1 MAAICFAGL
10 GVQGRTGNQLWQY
23 ASMLGISDRMG
34 VKLNLPPW
42 RYAKYFKGKFPE
54 GPQRGAII
62 PEPAF
67 HYCPGFV
74 PNDGKDYGVFG
85 NLQSEKYFG
94 HIKDYVKQ
102 QLEWEPGFLA
112 GVLAK
117 NRHLLGENTIAVH
130 IRRGDYVGN
139 INYVNLPP
147 TYYILALYE
156 HFPDWK
162 QRKLLFFSDDP
173 AYCRI
178 HFGCLENAFFSE
190 GNSDI
195 EDLCLMSRCK
205 DFLIA
210 NSSFSWWGSFLGEK
224 EGTKIV
230 HPARNFAGPLLAVS
244 DTKDL
249 YPDRWTAFD
258 HLDKRIPLKDMTF
271 TIPASFDHPDRK
283 QNMDLTVCMLQRDF
297 DTNIS
302 VMEQGGGRFSYMAQ
316 WCRYSKFTGHVFH
329 RTRMLN
335 MMAREADTP
344 FVANYDCDV
353 LFPPM
358 QVLLAVEKLR
368 AGVDVVS
375 PFMGWFA
382 GVPRVPWFKML
393 EKHLDV
399 GIFGATKFRGK
410 GINPGS
416 EDAMGG
422 AVFVNKKSFLEVGGE
437 NENYV
442 GWGNEDNER
451 WWRFG
456 KLGLK
461 LERIVGFLYHIDHFR
476 GVNSGGNHPNHAGNT
491 VEWNKI
497 SQMDKNQLTEYIKTW
512 SK

>member
-1 MAAICFAGL
+1 MSSICFHRL
-10 GVQGRTGNQLWQY
+10 GQKGRLGNAIWQY
-23 ASMLGISDRMG
+23 AGMMGISAKMG
-34 VKLNLPPW
+34 TTLNLPPW
-42 RYAKYFKGKFPE
+42 GYARYFRGKFPE
-54 GPQRGAII
+54 GPQRGTII
-62 PEPAF
+62 HEPAF
-67 HYCPGFV
+67 HYCPDFV
-74 PNDGKDYGVFG
+74 PNDGKDYGVEAD
-85 NLQSEKYFG
+85 LQSEKYFA

-117 NRHLLGENTIAVH
+117 NKHLLDENTIAIHV
-130 IRRGDYVGN
+130 RRGDYVGN

-162 QRKLLFFSDDP
+162 QRKLLFFSDDIS
-173 AYCRI
+173 YCKI
-178 HFGCLENAFFSE
+178 HFGCLENASFSE

-210 NSSFSWWGSFLGEK
+210 NSSFSWWGSWLSEK

-230 HPARNFAGPLLAVS
+230 YPARHFAGPLLGNSV
-244 DTKDL
+244 KDL
-249 YPDRWTAFD
+249 YPDRWIPFD
-258 HLDKRIPLKDMTF
+258 HVDKRIPLKDMTF
-271 TIPASFDHPDRK
+271 TIPVSFDHPDR
-283 QNMDLTVCMLQRDF
+283 QNNLNLTVCMLQRDF
-297 DTNIS
+297 DTNVS
-302 VMEQGGGRFSYMAQ
+302 VMEQGGDRFGYTSQ
-316 WCRYSKFTGHVFH
+316 WCRYSKLPGHVFH
-329 RTRMLN
+329 RTKMLN
-335 MMAREADTP
+335 IMAREATTP
-344 FVANYDCDV
+344 YVANYDCDV

-358 QVLLAVEKLR
+358 QVLLAAEKLR

-375 PFMGWFA
+375 PFAGWFA

-410 GINPGS
+410 GINPNS
-416 EDAMGG
+416 DDALGG
-422 AVFVNKKSFLEVGGE
+422 AIFVNKESFFRAGGE
-437 NENYV
+437 NEHYIS
-442 GWGNEDNER
+442 WGNEDDER

-461 LERIVGFLYHIDHFR
+461 IERIKGFLYHIDHFK
-476 GVNSGGNHPNHAGNT
+476 GPNSGGNHPNHAGNS

-497 SQMDKNQLTEYIKTW
+497 SKMDEKQLREYIKTW
-512 SK
+512 